1 MIANRSVFTSRNMP
15 SNRVVSIREVTEC
28 VEVTGSMSKK
38 EKVQY
43 FYSVGIDHD
52 NVEMYGP
59 VVEKFN
65 RLIQVPDSSRNNI
78 NPSFL
83 DKLYKIHVATMFCI
97 LYIWL

>member
-15 SNRVVSIREVTEC
+15 FNRVISIREVTEC

-43 FYSVGIDHD
+43 FHSVGIDHD

-65 RLIQVPDSSRNNI
+65 RLIKVTDRDKNI

-97 LYIWL
+97 SYIWL